1 VKCDIQH
8 DRRWTAEACF
18 NLLDN
23 AIKYGKTGSEIVLS
37 VRKLGLTVEISVTD
51 ENEPIGEDE
60 RTHIFERFYRG
71 RNSGDKDGVGI
82 GLYLS
87 REIIEKQGGMLSVI
101 RGAIEGQN
109 LELDLDETVFDDEVW
124 REIYQQKERLFSGL
138 DVIGWALLRMG
149 FSVRLNDKIKKT
161 HFENFPGEGKVLY
174 MMDDLEGE
182 DAFYVFRGEDLSR
195 QNGYYIYYEKNPMM
209 QNYLVERRQDIKEVQ
224 TYEKMMESRRDEKL
238 IRQFR
243 EKISKKTKSNQRKG
257 RIRNISTA
265 AAVTIMMIMGG
276 TMYYYAGQDQS
287 INFKEVVNG
296 AVHTMGKG
304 VSDQISTKSSTTSV
318 KITKRLDTATQTST
332 HKKEQKTIQSTIKQK
347 QKTQKVSSG
356 QYKSYTYT
364 VKSGETLVSI
374 SRKVYGTQKLVQ
386 RIKKANA
393 LSDENQIYPGQK
405 LIIPGTLR

>member
-1 VKCDIQH
+1 MKTEQQLPKNIRQIGSPAGHTKVYIEDYVITFLNSLSMDKNTYV
-8 DRRWTAEACF
+8 RG
-18 NLLDN
+18 
-23 AIKYGKTGSEIVLS
+23 AILFGEKKQ
-37 VRKLGLTVEISVTD
+37 
-51 ENEPIGEDE
+51 IGNDLV
-60 RTHIFERFYRG
+60 IF
-71 RNSGDKDGVGI
+71 
-82 GLYLS
+82 
-87 REIIEKQGGMLSVI
+87 I

-124 REIYQQKERLFSGL
+124 REIYQQKDRLFSGL
-138 DVIGWALLRMG
+138 EVIGWALLRMG

-209 QNYLVERRQDIKEVQ
+209 QNYLVERRQDMKEVQ
-224 TYEKMMESRRDEKL
+224 SYEKMMESRRDEKL

-265 AAVTIMMIMGG
+265 AAVVMMMIMGG

-296 AVHTMGKG
+296 AVHTMGEG
-304 VSDQISTKSSTTSV
+304 VQDQISTKSSSTVSR
-318 KITKRLDTATQTST
+318 KITRTLDTAAPTST
-332 HKKEQKTIQSTIKQK
+332 QKKK
-347 QKTQKVSSG
+347 QKTTQSTTRQKQQTKKVSSG

-364 VKSGETLVSI
+364 VKRGETLVSI

-405 LIIPGTLR
+405 LVIPGTLR

>member
-1 VKCDIQH
+1 MKTEQQLPKNIRQIGSPAGHTKVYIEDYVITFLNSLSMDKNTYV
-8 DRRWTAEACF
+8 RG
-18 NLLDN
+18 
-23 AIKYGKTGSEIVLS
+23 AILFGEKKQ
-37 VRKLGLTVEISVTD
+37 
-51 ENEPIGEDE
+51 IGNDLV
-60 RTHIFERFYRG
+60 IF
-71 RNSGDKDGVGI
+71 
-82 GLYLS
+82 
-87 REIIEKQGGMLSVI
+87 I

-182 DAFYVFRGEDLSR
+182 DAFYVFRVEDLSR

-238 IRQFR
+238 IQQFR

-304 VSDQISTKSSTTSV
+304 VSDQISTKSPTTSV

-347 QKTQKVSSG
+347 QKTQKASSG

>member
-1 VKCDIQH
+1 MKTEQQLPKNIRQIGSPAGHTKVYIEDYVITFLNSLSMDKNTYV
-8 DRRWTAEACF
+8 RG
-18 NLLDN
+18 
-23 AIKYGKTGSEIVLS
+23 AILFGEKKQ
-37 VRKLGLTVEISVTD
+37 
-51 ENEPIGEDE
+51 IGNDLV
-60 RTHIFERFYRG
+60 IF
-71 RNSGDKDGVGI
+71 
-82 GLYLS
+82 
-87 REIIEKQGGMLSVI
+87 I

-174 MMDDLEGE
+174 MMDNLEGE

-276 TMYYYAGQDQS
+276 TMYYYAGQDQN

-304 VSDQISTKSSTTSV
+304 VSDQISTKSSTKSSTTSV
-318 KITKRLDTATQTST
+318 KITKTLDSATQTSI
-332 HKKEQKTIQSTIKQK
+332 HKKEQKTTQPTIKQK

>member
-1 VKCDIQH
+1 MKTEQQLPKNIRQIGSPAGHTKVYIEDYVITFLNSLSMDKNTYV
-8 DRRWTAEACF
+8 RG
-18 NLLDN
+18 
-23 AIKYGKTGSEIVLS
+23 AILFGEKKQ
-37 VRKLGLTVEISVTD
+37 
-51 ENEPIGEDE
+51 IGNDLV
-60 RTHIFERFYRG
+60 IF
-71 RNSGDKDGVGI
+71 
-82 GLYLS
+82 
-87 REIIEKQGGMLSVI
+87 I

-238 IRQFR
+238 IQQFR

-276 TMYYYAGQDQS
+276 TMYYYTGQDQS

-304 VSDQISTKSSTTSV
+304 VSDQISTKSSTKSSTTSV
-318 KITKRLDTATQTST
+318 KITKTLDSATQTSI
-332 HKKEQKTIQSTIKQK
+332 HKKEQKTTQPTIKQK

>member
-1 VKCDIQH
+1 MKTEQQLPKNIRQIGSPAGHTKVYIEDYVITFLNSLPMDKNTYV
-8 DRRWTAEACF
+8 RG
-18 NLLDN
+18 
-23 AIKYGKTGSEIVLS
+23 AILFGEKKQ
-37 VRKLGLTVEISVTD
+37 
-51 ENEPIGEDE
+51 IGNDLV
-60 RTHIFERFYRG
+60 IF
-71 RNSGDKDGVGI
+71 
-82 GLYLS
+82 
-87 REIIEKQGGMLSVI
+87 I

-238 IRQFR
+238 IQQFR

-304 VSDQISTKSSTTSV
+304 VSDQISTKSPTTSV

>member
-1 VKCDIQH
+1 MKTEQQLPKNIRQIGSPAGHTKVYIEDYVITFLNSLSMDKNTYV
-8 DRRWTAEACF
+8 RG
-18 NLLDN
+18 
-23 AIKYGKTGSEIVLS
+23 AILFGEKKQ
-37 VRKLGLTVEISVTD
+37 
-51 ENEPIGEDE
+51 IGNDLV
-60 RTHIFERFYRG
+60 IF
-71 RNSGDKDGVGI
+71 
-82 GLYLS
+82 
-87 REIIEKQGGMLSVI
+87 I

-318 KITKRLDTATQTST
+318 KITKRLDTATQTSI
-332 HKKEQKTIQSTIKQK
+332 HKKEQKTTQPTIKQK

>member
-1 VKCDIQH
+1 MKTEQQLPKNIRQIGSPAGHTKVYIEDYVITFLNSLSMDKNTYV
-8 DRRWTAEACF
+8 RG
-18 NLLDN
+18 
-23 AIKYGKTGSEIVLS
+23 AILFGEKKQ
-37 VRKLGLTVEISVTD
+37 
-51 ENEPIGEDE
+51 IGNDLV
-60 RTHIFERFYRG
+60 IF
-71 RNSGDKDGVGI
+71 
-82 GLYLS
+82 
-87 REIIEKQGGMLSVI
+87 I

-124 REIYQQKERLFSGL
+124 RDIYQQKERLFSGL

-238 IRQFR
+238 IQQFR
-243 EKISKKTKSNQRKG
+243 EKISKKTRSNQRKG

-265 AAVTIMMIMGG
+265 AAVMIMMIMGG

-318 KITKRLDTATQTST
+318 KITKTLDTATQTST
-332 HKKEQKTIQSTIKQK
+332 HKKEQKTTQPTIKQK
-347 QKTQKVSSG
+347 QKTQKASSG

-386 RIKKANA
+386 RIKKANE

-405 LIIPGTLR
+405 LVIPGTLR

>member
-1 VKCDIQH
+1 MKTEQQLPKNIRQIGSPAGHTKVYIEDYVITFLNSLSMDKNTYV
-8 DRRWTAEACF
+8 RG
-18 NLLDN
+18 
-23 AIKYGKTGSEIVLS
+23 AILFGEKKQ
-37 VRKLGLTVEISVTD
+37 
-51 ENEPIGEDE
+51 IGNDLV
-60 RTHIFERFYRG
+60 IF
-71 RNSGDKDGVGI
+71 
-82 GLYLS
+82 
-87 REIIEKQGGMLSVI
+87 I

-238 IRQFR
+238 IQQFR

-318 KITKRLDTATQTST
+318 KITKTLDSATQTSI
-332 HKKEQKTIQSTIKQK
+332 HKKEQKTTQPTIKQK

-393 LSDENQIYPGQK
+393 FSDENQIYPGQK

>member
-1 VKCDIQH
+1 MKTEQQLPKNIRQIGSPAGHTKVYIEDYVITFLNSLSMDKNTYV
-8 DRRWTAEACF
+8 RG
-18 NLLDN
+18 
-23 AIKYGKTGSEIVLS
+23 AILFGEKKQ
-37 VRKLGLTVEISVTD
+37 
-51 ENEPIGEDE
+51 IGNDLV
-60 RTHIFERFYRG
+60 IF
-71 RNSGDKDGVGI
+71 
-82 GLYLS
+82 
-87 REIIEKQGGMLSVI
+87 I

-238 IRQFR
+238 IQQFR

-304 VSDQISTKSSTTSV
+304 VSDQISTKSPTTSV
-318 KITKRLDTATQTST
+318 KITKTLDSATQTSI
-332 HKKEQKTIQSTIKQK
+332 HKKEQKTTQPTIKQK
-347 QKTQKVSSG
+347 QKTQKASSG

>member
-1 VKCDIQH
+1 MKTEQQLPKNIRQIGSPAGHTKVYIEDYVITFLNSLSMDKNTYV
-8 DRRWTAEACF
+8 RG
-18 NLLDN
+18 
-23 AIKYGKTGSEIVLS
+23 AILFGEKKQ
-37 VRKLGLTVEISVTD
+37 
-51 ENEPIGEDE
+51 IGNDLV
-60 RTHIFERFYRG
+60 IF
-71 RNSGDKDGVGI
+71 
-82 GLYLS
+82 
-87 REIIEKQGGMLSVI
+87 I

-174 MMDDLEGE
+174 MMDNLEGE

-238 IRQFR
+238 IQQFR

-304 VSDQISTKSSTTSV
+304 VSDQISTKSPTTSV
-318 KITKRLDTATQTST
+318 KITKRLDTATQTSI
-332 HKKEQKTIQSTIKQK
+332 HKKEQKTTQPTIKQK

>member
-1 VKCDIQH
+1 
-8 DRRWTAEACF
+8 
-18 NLLDN
+18 
-23 AIKYGKTGSEIVLS
+23 
-37 VRKLGLTVEISVTD
+37 
-51 ENEPIGEDE
+51 
-60 RTHIFERFYRG
+60 
-71 RNSGDKDGVGI
+71 
-82 GLYLS
+82 
-87 REIIEKQGGMLSVI
+87 
-101 RGAIEGQN
+101 
-109 LELDLDETVFDDEVW
+109 
-124 REIYQQKERLFSGL
+124 
-138 DVIGWALLRMG
+138 
-149 FSVRLNDKIKKT
+149 
-161 HFENFPGEGKVLY
+161 
-174 MMDDLEGE
+174 
-182 DAFYVFRGEDLSR
+182 
-195 QNGYYIYYEKNPMM
+195 MM
-209 QNYLVERRQDIKEVQ
+209 QKYLVELRQDIKEVQ

-238 IRQFR
+238 IQQFR

-304 VSDQISTKSSTTSV
+304 VSDQISTKSPTTSV

>member
-1 VKCDIQH
+1 MKTEQQLPKNIRQIGSPAGHTKVYIEDYVITFLNSLSMDKNTYV
-8 DRRWTAEACF
+8 RG
-18 NLLDN
+18 
-23 AIKYGKTGSEIVLS
+23 AILFGEKKQ
-37 VRKLGLTVEISVTD
+37 
-51 ENEPIGEDE
+51 IGNDLV
-60 RTHIFERFYRG
+60 IF
-71 RNSGDKDGVGI
+71 
-82 GLYLS
+82 
-87 REIIEKQGGMLSVI
+87 I

-238 IRQFR
+238 IQQFR

-304 VSDQISTKSSTTSV
+304 VPDQISTKSSTTARV
-318 KITKRLDTATQTST
+318 KITKTLDTEEQTST
-332 HKKEQKTIQSTIKQK
+332 HKKEQKTTQSTIKQK
-347 QKTQKVSSG
+347 QKIKKANSG

-405 LIIPGTLR
+405 LVIPGTLR

>member
-1 VKCDIQH
+1 MKTEQQLPKNIRQIGSPAGHTKVYIEDYVITFLNSLSMDKNTYV
-8 DRRWTAEACF
+8 RG
-18 NLLDN
+18 
-23 AIKYGKTGSEIVLS
+23 AILFGEKKQ
-37 VRKLGLTVEISVTD
+37 
-51 ENEPIGEDE
+51 IGNDLV
-60 RTHIFERFYRG
+60 IF
-71 RNSGDKDGVGI
+71 
-82 GLYLS
+82 
-87 REIIEKQGGMLSVI
+87 I

-238 IRQFR
+238 IQQFR

-318 KITKRLDTATQTST
+318 KITKTLDSATQTSI
-332 HKKEQKTIQSTIKQK
+332 HKKEQKTTQPTIKQK

-356 QYKSYTYT
+356 QYKSYRYT

>member
-1 VKCDIQH
+1 MKTEQQLPKNIRQIGIPAGHTKVYIEDYVITFLNSLSMDKNTYV
-8 DRRWTAEACF
+8 RG
-18 NLLDN
+18 
-23 AIKYGKTGSEIVLS
+23 AILFGEKKQ
-37 VRKLGLTVEISVTD
+37 
-51 ENEPIGEDE
+51 IGNDLV
-60 RTHIFERFYRG
+60 IF
-71 RNSGDKDGVGI
+71 
-82 GLYLS
+82 
-87 REIIEKQGGMLSVI
+87 I

-174 MMDDLEGE
+174 MIDDLEGE

-209 QNYLVERRQDIKEVQ
+209 QNYLEERRQDIKEVQ

-238 IRQFR
+238 IQQFR

-304 VSDQISTKSSTTSV
+304 VPDQISTKSSTTARV
-318 KITKRLDTATQTST
+318 KITKTLDTEEQTST
-332 HKKEQKTIQSTIKQK
+332 HKKEQKTAQSMIKQK
-347 QKTQKVSSG
+347 QKIKKANSG

-405 LIIPGTLR
+405 LVIPGTLR

>member
-1 VKCDIQH
+1 MKTEQQLPKNIRQIGSPAGHTKVYIEDYVITFLNSLSMDKNTYV
-8 DRRWTAEACF
+8 RG
-18 NLLDN
+18 
-23 AIKYGKTGSEIVLS
+23 AILFGEKKQ
-37 VRKLGLTVEISVTD
+37 
-51 ENEPIGEDE
+51 IGNDLV
-60 RTHIFERFYRG
+60 IF
-71 RNSGDKDGVGI
+71 
-82 GLYLS
+82 
-87 REIIEKQGGMLSVI
+87 I

-318 KITKRLDTATQTST
+318 KITKRLDTATQTSI

-347 QKTQKVSSG
+347 QKTQKANSG

>member
-1 VKCDIQH
+1 MKTEQQLPKNIRQIGSPAGHTKVYIEDYVITFLNSLSMDKNTYV
-8 DRRWTAEACF
+8 RG
-18 NLLDN
+18 
-23 AIKYGKTGSEIVLS
+23 AILFGEKKQ
-37 VRKLGLTVEISVTD
+37 
-51 ENEPIGEDE
+51 IGNDLV
-60 RTHIFERFYRG
+60 IF
-71 RNSGDKDGVGI
+71 
-82 GLYLS
+82 
-87 REIIEKQGGMLSVI
+87 I

-124 REIYQQKERLFSGL
+124 REIYQQKERLLSGL

-304 VSDQISTKSSTTSV
+304 VSDQISTKSPTTSV

>member
-1 VKCDIQH
+1 MKTEQQLPKNIRQIGSPAGHTKVYIEDYVITFLNSLSMDKNTYV
-8 DRRWTAEACF
+8 RG
-18 NLLDN
+18 
-23 AIKYGKTGSEIVLS
+23 AILFGEKKQ
-37 VRKLGLTVEISVTD
+37 
-51 ENEPIGEDE
+51 IGNDLV
-60 RTHIFERFYRG
+60 IF
-71 RNSGDKDGVGI
+71 
-82 GLYLS
+82 
-87 REIIEKQGGMLSVI
+87 I

-304 VSDQISTKSSTTSV
+304 VTDQISTKSPTTSV

>member
-1 VKCDIQH
+1 MKTEQQLPKNIRQIGSPAGHTKVYIEDYVITFLNSLSMDKNTYV
-8 DRRWTAEACF
+8 RG
-18 NLLDN
+18 
-23 AIKYGKTGSEIVLS
+23 AILFGEKKQ
-37 VRKLGLTVEISVTD
+37 
-51 ENEPIGEDE
+51 IGNDFV
-60 RTHIFERFYRG
+60 IF
-71 RNSGDKDGVGI
+71 
-82 GLYLS
+82 
-87 REIIEKQGGMLSVI
+87 I

-238 IRQFR
+238 IQQFR

-304 VSDQISTKSSTTSV
+304 VSDQISTKSPTTSV

>member
-1 VKCDIQH
+1 MKTEQQLPKNIRQIGSPAGHTKVYIEDYVITFLNSLSMDKNTYV
-8 DRRWTAEACF
+8 RG
-18 NLLDN
+18 
-23 AIKYGKTGSEIVLS
+23 AILFGEKKQ
-37 VRKLGLTVEISVTD
+37 
-51 ENEPIGEDE
+51 IGNDLV
-60 RTHIFERFYRG
+60 IF
-71 RNSGDKDGVGI
+71 
-82 GLYLS
+82 
-87 REIIEKQGGMLSVI
+87 I

-276 TMYYYAGQDQS
+276 TMYYYAGKDQS

-304 VSDQISTKSSTTSV
+304 VSDQISTKSSTKSSTTSV
-318 KITKRLDTATQTST
+318 KITKTLDSATQTSI

>member
-1 VKCDIQH
+1 MKTEQQLPKNIRQIGSPAGHTKVYIEDYVITFLNSLSMDKNTYV
-8 DRRWTAEACF
+8 RG
-18 NLLDN
+18 
-23 AIKYGKTGSEIVLS
+23 AILFGEKKQ
-37 VRKLGLTVEISVTD
+37 
-51 ENEPIGEDE
+51 IGNDLV
-60 RTHIFERFYRG
+60 IF
-71 RNSGDKDGVGI
+71 
-82 GLYLS
+82 
-87 REIIEKQGGMLSVI
+87 I

-238 IRQFR
+238 IQQFR

-304 VSDQISTKSSTTSV
+304 VSDQISTKSPTTSV
-318 KITKRLDTATQTST
+318 KITKTLDSATQTSI
-332 HKKEQKTIQSTIKQK
+332 HKKEQKTTQPTIKQK

>member
-1 VKCDIQH
+1 MKTEQQLPKNIRQIGSPAGHTKVYIEDYVITFLNSLSMDKNTYV
-8 DRRWTAEACF
+8 RG
-18 NLLDN
+18 
-23 AIKYGKTGSEIVLS
+23 AILFGEKKQ
-37 VRKLGLTVEISVTD
+37 
-51 ENEPIGEDE
+51 IGNDLV
-60 RTHIFERFYRG
+60 IF
-71 RNSGDKDGVGI
+71 
-82 GLYLS
+82 
-87 REIIEKQGGMLSVI
+87 I

-238 IRQFR
+238 IQQFR

-276 TMYYYAGQDQS
+276 TMYYYAGQDHS

-304 VSDQISTKSSTTSV
+304 VPDQISTKSSTTARV
-318 KITKRLDTATQTST
+318 KITKTLDTEEQTST
-332 HKKEQKTIQSTIKQK
+332 HKKEQKTAQSTIKQK
-347 QKTQKVSSG
+347 QKIKKANSG

-405 LIIPGTLR
+405 LVIPRTLR

>member
-1 VKCDIQH
+1 MKTEQQLPKNIRQIGSPAGHTKVYIEDYVITFLNSLSMDKNTYV
-8 DRRWTAEACF
+8 RG
-18 NLLDN
+18 
-23 AIKYGKTGSEIVLS
+23 AILFGEKKQ
-37 VRKLGLTVEISVTD
+37 
-51 ENEPIGEDE
+51 IGNDLV
-60 RTHIFERFYRG
+60 IF
-71 RNSGDKDGVGI
+71 
-82 GLYLS
+82 
-87 REIIEKQGGMLSVI
+87 I

-238 IRQFR
+238 IQQFR

-265 AAVTIMMIMGG
+265 ATVTIMMIMGG

-304 VSDQISTKSSTTSV
+304 VSDQISTKSSTKSSTTSV
-318 KITKRLDTATQTST
+318 KITKTLDSATQTSI
-332 HKKEQKTIQSTIKQK
+332 HKKEQKTTQPTIKQK

>member
-1 VKCDIQH
+1 MKTEQQLPKNIRQIGSPAGHTKVYIEDYVITFLNSLSMDKNTYV
-8 DRRWTAEACF
+8 RG
-18 NLLDN
+18 
-23 AIKYGKTGSEIVLS
+23 AILFGEKKQ
-37 VRKLGLTVEISVTD
+37 
-51 ENEPIGEDE
+51 IGNDLV
-60 RTHIFERFYRG
+60 IF
-71 RNSGDKDGVGI
+71 
-82 GLYLS
+82 
-87 REIIEKQGGMLSVI
+87 I

-238 IRQFR
+238 IQQFR

-296 AVHTMGKG
+296 AVHTMGKV

-318 KITKRLDTATQTST
+318 KITKTLDSATQTSI
-332 HKKEQKTIQSTIKQK
+332 HKKEQKTTQPTIKQK